1 LPAHPRP
8 WFPCGFRRTQ
18 ILRDGLEVT
27 DIHAGKGAPAAPG
40 DVVKVHYTGKLAK
53 TGKQFDA
60 GTISFKLGA
69 GKVIKGWD
77 QGLQGL
83 RQGGTRMLHVPPSL
97 AYGAK
102 GTPGGPI
109 PGDATLLFSVKL
121 LHVKKA
127 RQEGSKEQAIQK
139 HKKLFKKKQAARAAQ
154 MKMYSAKLVCVPL
167 LCVLCV
173 CTSIVLCVYS
183 RAHTRTHTHARTH
196 ARAHTH
202 T

>member
-1 LPAHPRP
+1 ML
-8 WFPCGFRRTQ
+8 FRS
-18 ILRDGLEVT
+18 LEVT
-27 DIHAGKGAPAAPG
+27 DIHPGKGASAAPG

-83 RQGGTRMLHVPPSL
+83 RQGGTRMLHIPPSL

-109 PGDATLLFSVKL
+109 PGDSTLLFSVKL

-127 RQEGSKEQAIQK
+127 GQKPQGGKVEQAIMK
-139 HKKLFKKKQAARAAQ
+139 RKKLFKMKQAARAAHH
-154 MKMYSAKLVCVPL
+154 AKLL
-167 LCVLCV
+167 QQKAQKKQNTLQASL
-173 CTSIVLCVYS
+173 
-183 RAHTRTHTHARTH
+183 AHLI
-196 ARAHTH
+196 
-202 T
+202 

>member
-1 LPAHPRP
+1 
-8 WFPCGFRRTQ
+8 
-18 ILRDGLEVT
+18 VT

-127 RQEGSKEQAIQK
+127 RQMGSNEQAMQK
-139 HKKLFKKKQAARAAQ
+139 HKKLFKQKQAARAAQ
-154 MKMYSAKLVCVPL
+154 MKMYSAKLVCMYRFCVCCVYVPL
-167 LCVLCV
+167 VVCVN
-173 CTSIVLCVYS
+173 S
-183 RAHTRTHTHARTH
+183 RAHSHAHTRTHTHTQ
-196 ARAHTH
+196 TH
-202 T
+202 TQTH

>member
-1 LPAHPRP
+1 M
-8 WFPCGFRRTQ
+8 
-18 ILRDGLEVT
+18 T

-83 RQGGTRMLHVPPSL
+83 RQGGTRMLHIPPSL

-109 PGDATLLFSVKL
+109 PGDSTLLFSVKL

-127 RQEGSKEQAIQK
+127 GQEGSQVEQAMQK
-139 HKKLFKKKQAARAAQ
+139 RKKLFKQKQAARAAQ
-154 MKMYSAKLVCVPL
+154 MKMHRAKLVCVPL

-173 CTSIVLCVYS
+173 WTMSVRVRVCMCVCVCVRVRAIVSGTCVPFEYV
-183 RAHTRTHTHARTH
+183 R
-196 ARAHTH
+196 
-202 T
+202 